1 MNAQVL
7 DLETRFQIEGPV
19 APRSVTITLRPCW
32 RKPPIKI
39 ELVYAFE
46 VNNVVYYHLQRR
58 LQEEPQ

>member
-19 APRSVTITLRPCW
+19 APRSITITLRPCW
-32 RKPPIKI
+32 RKPPIKL

-46 VNNVVYYHLQRR
+46 AKNVVYYVPARR
-58 LQEEPQ
+58 LEQPK